1 MKSICVY
8 AGSNPGTSPEYE
20 RYAVKLG
27 ELFVE
32 KGYKLV
38 YGGSKIG
45 LMGRLADTVLA
56 GGGEAVG
63 VMPRGLFRGEMVHA
77 RLTELIEVDSMHER
91 KANMQRLADG
101 FIALPGGFGTLE
113 ELFEA
118 VSWSQLGIHNK
129 PVGLLD
135 VEGYYE
141 PLVRFVAHAVDA
153 GFIHSAH
160 ASLLLLERDPARLIE
175 RMESFQPPQN
185 VNKWSELP
193 AQP

>member
-1 MKSICVY
+1 MKTICVY
-8 AGSNPGTSPEYE
+8 AGSNPGNSTEYE
-20 RYAVKLG
+20 RYAVMLG
-27 ELFVE
+27 ELLVE

-91 KANMQRLADG
+91 KAKMQELADG
-101 FIALPGGFGTLE
+101 FVALPGGFGTLE

-118 VSWSQLGIHNK
+118 VSWSQLGIHAK

-135 VEGYYE
+135 VEGYYA
-141 PLVRFVAHAVDA
+141 PLVRFVSHAVDA

-160 ASLLLLERDPARLIE
+160 AGLLLLEREPANLLE
-175 RMESFQPPQN
+175 RMESFRPPQN

-193 AQP
+193 VSK